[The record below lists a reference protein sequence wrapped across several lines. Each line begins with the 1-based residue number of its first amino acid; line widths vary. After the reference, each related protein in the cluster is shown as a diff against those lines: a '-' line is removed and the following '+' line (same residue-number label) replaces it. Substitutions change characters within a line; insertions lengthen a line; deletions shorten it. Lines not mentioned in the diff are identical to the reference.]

1 MRKPPALGSMAL
13 LAAAPALLAA
23 TPALAQAIS
32 APAPAAPAPSMGSDG
47 VANVNLVGQVG
58 LDGNAAVQDAPDP
71 VGATVDQA
79 DAAVQKSVDAA
90 NLTLATREQVRAG
103 AELYGT
109 DGQSVGTVQSVEGD
123 TAVVVRGG
131 KLYNVPL
138 AEIYH
143 GAVGATHGLVTK
155 LSSAE
160 IQARTTAEV
169 ESR

>member
-1 MRKPPALGSMAL
+1 MRKPPALGSLAL
-13 LAAAPALLAA
+13 LAPALLAA
-23 TPALAQAIS
+23 TPALGQTDT
-32 APAPAAPAPSMGSDG
+32 APTPAVGADG

-58 LDGNAAVQDAPDP
+58 LGGSAAIQDATDP
-71 VGATVDQA
+71 VGGTVDQA

-90 NLTLATREQVRAG
+90 NLTPATREQVRAG

-123 TAVVVRGG
+123 TAVVVRSG

>member
-1 MRKPPALGSMAL
+1 MRKPPALGALAL
-13 LAAAPALLAA
+13 LATAPALLAA
-23 TPALAQAIS
+23 TPALAQAAS
-32 APAPAAPAPSMGSDG
+32 TAPAVGSDG
-47 VANVNLVGQVG
+47 VANVNLVGKVG
-58 LDGNAAVQDAPDP
+58 LNGNAAIQDTADP
-71 VGATVDQA
+71 VGDTVDQV
-79 DAAVQKSVDAA
+79 DGAVQKSVDAA

-109 DGQSVGTVQSVEGD
+109 DGSSVGTVQSVEGD
-123 TAVVVRGG
+123 VAVVVRGG

>member
-1 MRKPPALGSMAL
+1 MRKPPALGALAL
-13 LAAAPALLAA
+13 LATAPALLAA
-23 TPALAQAIS
+23 TPALAQAAS
-32 APAPAAPAPSMGSDG
+32 TAPAVGSDG
-47 VANVNLVGQVG
+47 VANVNLVGKVG
-58 LDGNAAVQDAPDP
+58 LNGNAAIQDTADP
-71 VGATVDQA
+71 VGETVDQV
-79 DAAVQKSVDAA
+79 DGAVQKSVDAA

-109 DGQSVGTVQSVEGD
+109 DGNSVGTVQSVEGD

>member
-1 MRKPPALGSMAL
+1 MRKPPALGALAL
-13 LAAAPALLAA
+13 LATAPALLAA
-23 TPALAQAIS
+23 TPALAQAAS
-32 APAPAAPAPSMGSDG
+32 TAPAVGSDG
-47 VANVNLVGQVG
+47 VANVNLVGKVG
-58 LDGNAAVQDAPDP
+58 LNGNAAIQDTADP
-71 VGATVDQA
+71 VGETVDQV
-79 DAAVQKSVDAA
+79 DGAVQKSVDAA

-109 DGQSVGTVQSVEGD
+109 DGSSVGTVQSVEGD
-123 TAVVVRGG
+123 VAVVVRGG

>member
-1 MRKPPALGSMAL
+1 MRKPPALGALAL
-13 LAAAPALLAA
+13 LATAPALLAA
-23 TPALAQAIS
+23 TPALAQAAS
-32 APAPAAPAPSMGSDG
+32 TAPAVGSDG
-47 VANVNLVGQVG
+47 VANVNLVGKVG
-58 LDGNAAVQDAPDP
+58 LNGNAAIQDAVDP
-71 VGATVDQA
+71 VGETVDQV
-79 DAAVQKSVDAA
+79 DGAVQKSVDAA

-109 DGQSVGTVQSVEGD
+109 DGSSVGTVQSVEGD
-123 TAVVVRGG
+123 VAVVVRGG

>member
-1 MRKPPALGSMAL
+1 MRKPPALGALAL
-13 LAAAPALLAA
+13 LATAPALLAA
-23 TPALAQAIS
+23 TPALAQAAS
-32 APAPAAPAPSMGSDG
+32 TAPAVGSDG
-47 VANVNLVGQVG
+47 VANVNLVGKVG
-58 LDGNAAVQDAPDP
+58 LNGNAAIQDAVDP
-71 VGATVDQA
+71 VGETVDQV
-79 DAAVQKSVDAA
+79 DGAVQKSVDAA

-109 DGQSVGTVQSVEGD
+109 DGSSVGTVQSVEGD
-123 TAVVVRGG
+123 VAVVVRGG

-143 GAVGATHGLVTK
+143 GAIGATHGLVTK

>member
-1 MRKPPALGSMAL
+1 MRKPPALGALAL
-13 LAAAPALLAA
+13 LATAPALLAA
-23 TPALAQAIS
+23 TPALAQAAS
-32 APAPAAPAPSMGSDG
+32 TAPAVGSDG
-47 VANVNLVGQVG
+47 VANVNLVGKVG
-58 LDGNAAVQDAPDP
+58 LNGNAAIQDTADP
-71 VGATVDQA
+71 VGETVDQV
-79 DAAVQKSVDAA
+79 DGAVQKSVDAA

-109 DGQSVGTVQSVEGD
+109 DGSSVGTVQSVEGD
-123 TAVVVRGG
+123 VAVVVRGG

-143 GAVGATHGLVTK
+143 GAIGATHGLVTK

>member
-1 MRKPPALGSMAL
+1 MRKPPALGALAL
-13 LAAAPALLAA
+13 LATAPALLAA
-23 TPALAQAIS
+23 TPALAQAAS
-32 APAPAAPAPSMGSDG
+32 TAPAVGSDG
-47 VANVNLVGQVG
+47 VANVNLVGKVD
-58 LDGNAAVQDAPDP
+58 LNGNAAIQDTADP
-71 VGATVDQA
+71 VGETVDQV
-79 DAAVQKSVDAA
+79 DGAVQKSVDAA

-109 DGQSVGTVQSVEGD
+109 DGSSVGTVQSVEGD
-123 TAVVVRGG
+123 VAVVVRGG

>member
-1 MRKPPALGSMAL
+1 MRKPARRALPL

-23 TPALAQAIS
+23 TPALAQAAS
-32 APAPAAPAPSMGSDG
+32 PAPAPAVGSDG
-47 VANVNLVGQVG
+47 VANINLVGQVG
-58 LDGNAAVQDAPDP
+58 LNGNAAVQDATNP
-71 VGATVDQA
+71 VGETVDKV
-79 DAAVQKSVDAA
+79 DGAVQKSVDTA

-109 DGQSVGTVQSVEGD
+109 DGSSVGTVQSVEGD
-123 TAVVVRGG
+123 VAVVVRGG

-138 AEIYH
+138 AQIYH